1 MNSIFTEIYNDRLFQ
16 ITVSAIVAVIVS
28 VAAIP
33 VIIKISRLKNL
44 MAEPGERSSHIKKT
58 PTLGGVAIFAST
70 LISYFLWSNPDEGEF
85 VHLSISAMV
94 ILFFLGVK
102 DDILV
107 LSPKKKMYVQIAA
120 SALVVVFGDV
130 RLENLF
136 GIFGIDEIPYILS
149 LPLTVFVFIALIN
162 AINLIDGIDG
172 LAGGIGMICGGL
184 FGLWFYLN
192 GYFALACLASS
203 MAGSLLGFLRFNYS
217 KTSKIFMGDTGSL
230 IVGFLLT
237 MFAIKFVQL
246 NIAYRFDPNALFSA
260 PILAIVVLIV
270 PIFDTLRVFIVR
282 LKDKKSPFVGDR
294 NHLHHILI
302 DSGMTHLQ
310 ASVVLWVFTVVST
323 IAFLFITKN
332 SDNTTSLYIL
342 AGLFGVY
349 MWLSHILKARN
360 ARLQELLDAEE
371 AEAER
376 QKEIQEQQA
385 ILLEEKKLAK
395 PALEIR

>member
-16 ITVSAIVAVIVS
+16 IIVSAIVAAIVS

-136 GIFGIDEIPYILS
+136 GIFGIDEVPYILS

-192 GYFALACLASS
+192 GYFAMACLAAS
-203 MAGSLLGFLRFNYS
+203 MAGSLFGFLRFNYS

-332 SDNTTSLYIL
+332 TDNTTSLYIL
-342 AGLFGVY
+342 GGLFGLY

-360 ARLQELLDAEE
+360 AKRQELLDAAE
-371 AEAER
+371 AEAQK

-385 ILLEEKKLAK
+385 ILLEEKKLGK

>member
-16 ITVSAIVAVIVS
+16 IIVSAIVAAIVS

-136 GIFGIDEIPYILS
+136 GIFGIDEVPYILS

-192 GYFALACLASS
+192 GYFAMACLAAS
-203 MAGSLLGFLRFNYS
+203 MAGSLFGFLRFNYS

-342 AGLFGVY
+342 GGLFGLY

-360 ARLQELLDAEE
+360 AKRQELLDAAE
-371 AEAER
+371 AEAQK

-385 ILLEEKKLAK
+385 ILLEEKKLGK

>member
-16 ITVSAIVAVIVS
+16 IIVSAIVAAIVS

-136 GIFGIDEIPYILS
+136 GIFGIDEVPYILS

-192 GYFALACLASS
+192 GYFAMACLASS

-342 AGLFGVY
+342 GGLFGVY

-360 ARLQELLDAEE
+360 AKRQELLDAEE
-371 AEAER
+371 AEIKR
-376 QKEIQEQQA
+376 QKAMQEQQA
-385 ILLEEKKLAK
+385 ILLEEKKLGK

>member
-16 ITVSAIVAVIVS
+16 IIVSAIVAAIVS

-136 GIFGIDEIPYILS
+136 GIFGIDEVPYILS

-192 GYFALACLASS
+192 GYFAMACLASS
-203 MAGSLLGFLRFNYS
+203 MAGSLFGFLRFNYS

-342 AGLFGVY
+342 GGLFGLY

-360 ARLQELLDAEE
+360 AKRQELLDAAE
-371 AEAER
+371 AEAQK

-385 ILLEEKKLAK
+385 ILLEEKKLGK

>member
-1 MNSIFTEIYNDRLFQ
+1 MNNIFTEIYNDRLFQ
-16 ITVSAIVAVIVS
+16 IIVSAIVAAASS
-28 VAAIP
+28 VASIP

-44 MAEPGERSSHIKKT
+44 MAEPGERSSHVKKT

-70 LISYFLWSNPDEGEF
+70 LFSYFLWSNPDEGEF
-85 VHLSISAMV
+85 VHLSISATV

-136 GIFGIDEIPYILS
+136 GIFGIDEIPYLLS

-203 MAGSLLGFLRFNYS
+203 MAGSLFGFLRFNYS

-230 IVGFLLT
+230 IVGFILT

-282 LKDKKSPFVGDR
+282 LKDKKSPFVGDL

-310 ASVVLWVFTVVST
+310 ASMILWVFTVVST

-332 SDNTTSLYIL
+332 TDNTTSLYIL

-349 MWLSHILKARN
+349 MWFSHILRARN
-360 ARLQELLDAEE
+360 AARQEIAEE
-371 AEAER
+371 HVEVK
-376 QKEIQEQQA
+376 QKEIQEQQPQS
-385 ILLEEKKLAK
+385 LKLEEKKIVK
-395 PALEIR
+395 PALEVR

>member
-1 MNSIFTEIYNDRLFQ
+1 MDHIYTTLYDNRLFQ
-16 ITVSAIVAVIVS
+16 IILSSVVAFSASIT
-28 VAAIP
+28 AIP

-44 MAEPGERSSHIKKT
+44 MADPGERSSHVTKT

-70 LISYFLWSNPDEGEF
+70 LISYFLWANPDEGQLI
-85 VHLSISAMV
+85 HISISAIV

-107 LSPKKKMYVQIAA
+107 LSPKKKMFVQIAA
-120 SALVVVFGDV
+120 SGLVVILADL
-130 RLENLF
+130 RIENLF
-136 GIFGIDEIPYILS
+136 GIFGVNEVPYILS

-172 LAGGIGMICGGL
+172 LAGGIGMISGGM

-192 GYFALACLASS
+192 GHYALSCLAFSLV
-203 MAGSLLGFLRFNYS
+203 GSLVGFLRFNYS

-237 MFAIKFVQL
+237 MFAVKFIQL
-246 NIAYRFDPNALFSA
+246 NIEYRFNPNASFSA

-294 NHLHHILI
+294 NHLHHLMI
-302 DSGMTHLQ
+302 DSGLTHFQ
-310 ASVVLWVFTVVST
+310 TSVILWTFTLVST
-323 IAFLFITKN
+323 IVFITISKTT
-332 SDNTTSLYIL
+332 DNTISLYIL
-342 AGLFGVY
+342 IALFAAY
-349 MWLSHILKARN
+349 MIVAHILKNNNLNRKN
-360 ARLQELLDAEE
+360 ETITIDTEVHDI
-371 AEAER
+371 
-376 QKEIQEQQA
+376 KNSEQ
-385 ILLEEKKLAK
+385 LKGKLATT
-395 PALEIR
+395 

>member
-1 MNSIFTEIYNDRLFQ
+1 MFQ
-16 ITVSAIVAVIVS
+16 IIVSGIVATIVS

-44 MAEPGERSSHIKKT
+44 MADPGERSSHIKKT

-70 LISYFLWSNPDEGEF
+70 LISYFLWSNPDEEEF
-85 VHLSISAMV
+85 VHLSISAIV

-107 LSPKKKMYVQIAA
+107 LSPKKKMIVQIGA
-120 SALVVVFGDV
+120 SALVVVFGNV

-136 GIFGIDEIPYILS
+136 GIFGVEEIPYLLS
-149 LPLTVFVFIALIN
+149 LPLTVFVFLALIN

-172 LAGGIGMICGGL
+172 LAGGIGMICGGI

-192 GYFALACLASS
+192 GYYALACLAAS

-217 KTSKIFMGDTGSL
+217 ITSKIFMGDTGSL

-246 NIAYRFDPNALFSA
+246 NIAYRFDPNASFSA

-302 DSGMTHLQ
+302 DSGLSHFQ
-310 ASVVLWVFTVVST
+310 ASSILWVFTLVST
-323 IAFLFITKN
+323 IAFLAITKN
-332 SDNTTSLYIL
+332 TENTISLYIL
-342 AGLFGVY
+342 IGLFGIY
-349 MWLSHILKARN
+349 MWCSHLLKRRN
-360 ARLQELLDAEE
+360 QLRQEQADLAKAKAEE
-371 AEAER
+371 EEER
-376 QKEIQEQQA
+376 QALVKE
-385 ILLEEKKLAK
+385 K
-395 PALEIR
+395 PMMTIK